1 MTTQEIAEFDKKYII
16 NTYGPRPIA
25 IIRGKGTRVWDADGK
40 EYLDLFSGIGVNL
53 LGHGHPKVIVAIKE
67 QAGKLIHASNLYYA
81 EPQVRLAKLLSEK
94 SFGGKCFFC
103 NSGAE
108 ANEAAIKLVRKYMK
122 KNEKRN
128 TSYECCKRTKNEK
141 YEIITMENSFH
152 GRTLATLSATGQTK
166 FQKGFE
172 PLPAG
177 FKYVPLNDLPAA
189 KEAVDEKT
197 AAFMVEP
204 IQGEGGDRIASDE
217 YLVFLRKLCDE
228 KGLLLIFDEV
238 QCGLGRTGKLF
249 AYEHSGTTPDIMT
262 LAKPLGGGFPLGVM
276 IVREEVAAAFE
287 PGNHASTFGGNPVA
301 CAAGVAVLETIF
313 EDNLLEK
320 AERVGSYLLE
330 KLMTLK
336 EKYPFVRDVR
346 GRGLMVGIELDPIRD
361 KSVTGLDFEG
371 KEIAE
376 KCIEQGLLINCT
388 AGNFIRFLPP
398 LTVTEEE
405 IDEGVHILDSV
416 LGSAKK

>member
-1 MTTQEIAEFDKKYII
+1 MTTKEIAEFDKKYII
-16 NTYGPRPIA
+16 NTYGQRPIA
-25 IIRGKGTRVWDADGK
+25 IVRGKGTRVWDADGK

-53 LGHGHPKVIVAIKE
+53 LGHGYPKVIAAIKE
-67 QAGKLIHASNLYYA
+67 QAGKLIHTSNLYYA
-81 EPQVRLAKLLSEK
+81 EPQVKLAKLLSDN

-122 KNEKRN
+122 KNG
-128 TSYECCKRTKNEK
+128 K

-172 PLPAG
+172 PLPSG
-177 FKYVPLNDLPAA
+177 FKYVPFNGLDAA

-197 AAFMVEP
+197 AAIMVEP

-217 YLVFLRKLCDE
+217 YLVSLRKLCDE
-228 KGLLLIFDEV
+228 KGLVLIFDEV

-249 AYEHSGTTPDIMT
+249 AYEHSGATPDIMT

-320 AERVGSYLLE
+320 AERMGSYLLE

-346 GRGLMVGIELDPIRD
+346 GRGLMVGIELDPITD
-361 KSVTGLDFEG
+361 KSLTGLDFEG
-371 KEIAE
+371 KEIAN
-376 KCIEQGLLINCT
+376 KCIERGLLINCT
-388 AGNFIRFLPP
+388 AGTFIRFLPP

-405 IDEGVHILDSV
+405 IEEGVDVLDSV
-416 LGSAKK
+416 LGEKR